1 MKVVKSAATM
11 VKAVAATGPEAALLA
26 AFPEAEGEADPLVV
40 PLLVVFCC
48 LGTEVSW

>member
-11 VKAVAATGPEAALLA
+11 VKAVTATRPEAVLLA
-26 AFPEAEGEADPLVV
+26 AFPDAEGDADPLVV

-48 LGTEVSW
+48 LGREVSW